1 MIARTS
7 RALIRCRAV
16 GRARRL
22 AAYPDALAARRDD
35 DGGGVGSGLTGP
47 GPRARIARSRVARR
61 VVPRVCRE
69 REARERR
76 GGQVRRPGRD
86 AYGLR
91 RSGRSRSRSD
101 RDGAPRQVVQHCQSH
116 GRRPAAAGRRAA
128 AGAARPATRRAAA
141 RARAAACRRVGLRRR
156 AAAARRRVGLRRR
169 AAACRRV
176 GLRRRAAAR
185 ARAPPA
191 ARGARRAR
199 RRVGHCSRARTAGK
213 EPRRSGETS
222 DQPKSHVLHSK
233 VPFVEAPHD
242 APGKQ
247 VVTALGDTLSR
258 ESRMRLS
265 NTGGRRHLAHERVP
279 RPRPGTCFGVD
290 HHEQRTPS

>member
-156 AAAARRRVGLRRR
+156 AAA
-169 AAACRRV
+169 
-176 GLRRRAAAR
+176 R